1 MDNKLKEL
9 AIQAKE
15 NSYSPYSHFRVGAA
29 LQLTDGTYIQGS
41 NIENASFG
49 ATNCAERSALFAAY
63 SQGYK
68 KEDIVALAVTS
79 DMEDPVPPCS
89 ICRQVMGELLT
100 EDCDIYMIGT
110 SKILEVKID
119 DLVPYRF
126 TESELKEGQR

>member
-9 AIQAKE
+9 AIQAKD
-15 NSYSPYSHFRVGAA
+15 NSYSPYSRFRVGAA
-29 LQLTDGTYIQGS
+29 LQLADGTYIQGS
-41 NIENASFG
+41 NVENASFG
-49 ATNCAERSALFAAY
+49 ATNCAERSAIFAAY

-79 DMEDPVPPCS
+79 DMEEPVPPCS

-100 EDCDIYMIGT
+100 ENCDIYMIGT
-110 SKILEVKID
+110 NKIIEVKIN